1 MNAKTLYSLI
11 AAALVALVAAW
22 WINSAQKPVSES
34 AEQNKALLPGFRE
47 QVNDVNAITF
57 TGADNK
63 VLATLK
69 RGSAGWTVVE
79 KSGYPVDVT
88 RLREFL
94 LKLSDATVLE
104 QKTSNP
110 KNYSGLGVN
119 DVTDK
124 DASGVLV
131 TLDGLKQPV
140 KLIVGNY
147 NGAGG
152 GGTFVRREGDAQSL
166 LVKGN
171 LTVEKAVANWEKK
184 DIADVAATRVKQ
196 AVLTNSEGKVLKVYK
211 DQPGDANFK
220 VADVPKGRE
229 VSSDFVANALGST
242 LSGLRADDAFPARDM
257 PPGDKVYKANYLTF
271 DGVAIDM
278 AAWVKDGKDYAQFT
292 ASLDNAAATANIDA
306 DQAKAKAD
314 YAVAMQGAAG
324 KAAETKADDG
334 AGKKSAA
341 ATDPVAKTAAEPIAP
356 LAVSDPAKDQAER
369 LKVLNDEIAALNK
382 TFAGWTFALPSFKF
396 TNIDKSMDDMLKP
409 LEQKKPE
416 AKDATKPVSG
426 KPAAKPATPA
436 TKP

>member
-11 AAALVALVAAW
+11 AAALIALVTAW

-34 AEQNKALLPGFRE
+34 AEQTKALLPGFRE

-69 RGSAGWTVVE
+69 RGSDGWTVAE

-88 RLREFL
+88 KLREFL
-94 LKLSDATVLE
+94 LKLADATVLE

-110 KNYSGLGVN
+110 KHYAYLGVN
-119 DVTDK
+119 DVTEQ

-131 TLDGLKQPV
+131 ALDGIKQPV

-171 LTVEKAVANWEKK
+171 LTVEKAVANWGKK

-196 AVLTNSEGKVLKVYK
+196 AVLTNPEGKALKVYK
-211 DQPGDANFK
+211 DQTGDANFK

-229 VSSDFVANALGST
+229 VSSEFVANALGST
-242 LSGLRADDAFPARDM
+242 LSGLRADDAFPAKDM
-257 PPGDKVYKANYLTF
+257 PPGDKVYKADYLTF
-271 DGVAIDM
+271 DGLAVDM

-292 ASLDNAAATANIDA
+292 ASLDNAAATVNIDA

-314 YAVAMQGAAG
+314 YAVATQGATA
-324 KAAETKADDG
+324 KAAATKPDDG
-334 AGKKSAA
+334 ADKNSTAA
-341 ATDPVAKTAAEPIAP
+341 ADPMAKAAAEPIAP
-356 LAVSDPAKDQAER
+356 LAVSDPAKDKAER
-369 LKVLNDEIAALNK
+369 LKVLNDEVVALNK

-409 LEQKKPE
+409 LEQKKPD
-416 AKDATKPVSG
+416 AKDAAKPVPG
-426 KPAAKPATPA
+426 KPAAKPAVTPA
-436 TKP
+436 KP